1 MSVERDILP
10 SAGESRRYLERGYSI
25 HPFRLLRCTSRTRMS
40 VKTEVLPPS
49 EETTENNYIS
59 ESSTSHTSISLHVSM
74 SQKVNITAEAH
85 SANVSSAN
93 EYEHR
98 SVLLFE
104 ESQENHLQFRLEF
117 LFVRQQD
124 STLQKIAEFAEQ
136 FWMPLRLKY

>member
-1 MSVERDILP
+1 MSR
-10 SAGESRRYLERGYSI
+10 
-25 HPFRLLRCTSRTRMS
+25 
-40 VKTEVLPPS
+40 
-49 EETTENNYIS
+49 
-59 ESSTSHTSISLHVSM
+59 
-74 SQKVNITAEAH
+74 KVNITAEAH

-124 STLQKIAEFAEQ
+124 STLQKYQINIQ
-136 FWMPLRLKY
+136 SLKHNFHIVLINQIPFISYIS